1 MFPSTSFRKKRLI
14 TPALTERLRIGIGV
28 GTTIRQQT
36 VLEEVPAVYR
46 VSRLSCQSPDSY
58 SGVVFESMRRTAPMR
73 CYPAACQLGRC
84 EGGRS
89 V

>member
-36 VLEEVPAVYR
+36 VLEEVPVVYR
-46 VSRLSCQSPDSY
+46 VSRLSCQSPDS
-58 SGVVFESMRRTAPMR
+58 
-73 CYPAACQLGRC
+73 
-84 EGGRS
+84 
-89 V
+89 